1 MQGLDAEV
9 HDAVLA
15 RSKLSISPRLRL
27 DCRKGAD
34 MSEALDHV
42 RQACAE
48 FDARN
53 PHWRAVAEED
63 KTRQLE
69 RQKRELA
76 EARKVREAHKA
87 REAETVSA
95 NLYGAIDGRIHE
107 HLANWLWNA
116 IDARIRQ
123 WWEGEGELLKG
134 GIGGA
139 LGSIRQQLR
148 KEFRHG
154 IEEAVDAVAAQ
165 LVEQKERF
173 LAVPGRLPVAKI
185 WRQESVVYGGE
196 LVSHDGSLWQAR
208 TDTAQAPG
216 GSDWSAWRAV
226 RMGKRRTPVGRL
238 TRIKLTR
245 AWTSSNT
252 TTLLTSHAAII
263 QACVLVVAGKS

>member
-1 MQGLDAEV
+1 
-9 HDAVLA
+9 
-15 RSKLSISPRLRL
+15 
-27 DCRKGAD
+27 
-34 MSEALDHV
+34 
-42 RQACAE
+42 
-48 FDARN
+48 
-53 PHWRAVAEED
+53 
-63 KTRQLE
+63 
-69 RQKRELA
+69 
-76 EARKVREAHKA
+76 VREAHKA

-208 TDTAQAPG
+208 TDTAQLPAARTG
-216 GSDWSAWRAV
+216 SAWRAV